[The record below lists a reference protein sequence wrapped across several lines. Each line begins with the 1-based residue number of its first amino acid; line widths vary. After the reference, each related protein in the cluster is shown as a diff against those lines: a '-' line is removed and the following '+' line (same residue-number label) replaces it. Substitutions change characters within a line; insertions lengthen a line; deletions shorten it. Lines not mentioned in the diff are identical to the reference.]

1 MTVAYPSRRDPYGS
15 PPFRSTLNLSLPP
28 DFTAGMYATELAIA
42 SDHARGCVL
51 LQIMTAAHQE
61 DIEIV
66 LAPASALD
74 AVLKLIGALTKLEQG
89 EPT

>member
-1 MTVAYPSRRDPYGS
+1 
-15 PPFRSTLNLSLPP
+15 
-28 DFTAGMYATELAIA
+28 
-42 SDHARGCVL
+42 
-51 LQIMTAAHQE
+51 MTAAHQE

>member
-1 MTVAYPSRRDPYGS
+1 MTVAYRSRRDPYGS

-28 DFTAGMYATELAIA
+28 DFTAGMYAAGLANRVRPRARLRPSANHDRGA
-42 SDHARGCVL
+42 SGGHRDRA
-51 LQIMTAAHQE
+51 
-61 DIEIV
+61 
-66 LAPASALD
+66 APASALD